1 MFRGIKEDL
10 GLMLSSQ
17 KHFQSIKIMQKPW
30 CNEKQWNMLDYH
42 ISVYILVHKSPTLD
56 VVLKLKANH
65 RGETDEGQ
73 HQEKEESWNC
83 KWFIEEKNDTVSQKR
98 CSFLSGLS
106 SSAFWL
112 CVKQQ
117 NNFSSSPKWE
127 KHMPACANFNSISWA
142 PGGLSHWIG
151 EWDQKLSAD

>member
-56 VVLKLKANH
+56 VVLKLKAND
-65 RGETDEGQ
+65 RGETGEGQ

-83 KWFIEEKNDTVSQKR
+83 KWFIEEKMIRYRKKDA
-98 CSFLSGLS
+98 LSHQDWALLPFDS
-106 SSAFWL
+106 VL
-112 CVKQQ
+112 
-117 NNFSSSPKWE
+117 NFSSSPKWE
-127 KHMPACANFNSISWA
+127 KHIWQKHMPACANFNSISWA
-142 PGGLSHWIG
+142 PGGVVTLNRGVGS
-151 EWDQKLSAD
+151 KT

>member
-30 CNEKQWNMLDYH
+30 CNEKQWNMSDYH

-56 VVLKLKANH
+56 DVCDVVLKLKANH
-65 RGETDEGQ
+65 RGETGEGQ

-83 KWFIEEKNDTVSQKR
+83 KWFIEEKKMIWYHKKDALSYQDWALLPFDSVLNSKTT
-98 CSFLSGLS
+98 FLPLQS
-106 SSAFWL
+106 
-112 CVKQQ
+112 
-117 NNFSSSPKWE
+117 E
-127 KHMPACANFNSISWA
+127 KNTSDKSTCPLVQILTALAELRGSCHT
-142 PGGLSHWIG
+142 
-151 EWDQKLSAD
+151 E

>member
-17 KHFQSIKIMQKPW
+17 KHFQSIKIMQKLW

-65 RGETDEGQ
+65 RGETGEGQ

-83 KWFIEEKNDTVSQKR
+83 KWFIEEKKWYSITKKML
-98 CSFLSGLS
+98 FLIRIDLLPFDSVLNS
-106 SSAFWL
+106 KTTFLPLQSEKNTSDKSTCPLVQILAALAEL
-112 CVKQQ
+112 CHT
-117 NNFSSSPKWE
+117 E
-127 KHMPACANFNSISWA
+127 
-142 PGGLSHWIG
+142 
-151 EWDQKLSAD
+151 